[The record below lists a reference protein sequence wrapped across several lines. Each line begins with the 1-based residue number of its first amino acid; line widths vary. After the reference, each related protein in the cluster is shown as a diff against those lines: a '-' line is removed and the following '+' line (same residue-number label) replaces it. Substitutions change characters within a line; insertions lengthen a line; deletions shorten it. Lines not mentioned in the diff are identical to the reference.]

1 VRCEV
6 LFGAQ
11 NEPALWQLQARYR
24 HAVLIYTADQVM
36 ISNTPRLEIIIGIS
50 GLASHFV
57 QLLNA
62 LLIKRYYLSGVKG
75 KAYI

>member
-1 VRCEV
+1 VRREV
-6 LFGAQ
+6 LFCAQ
-11 NEPALWQLQARYR
+11 NEPALWRLQARYR
-24 HAVLIYTADQVM
+24 HAVLIYTADQVV

-50 GLASHFV
+50 GLASCFV

-62 LLIKRYYLSGVKG
+62 LLIKRYHLSGVKG